1 MKDDYIEVSKIFK
14 PTDPVVIA
22 EANCD
27 EHKDLC
33 SKYGVSGYP
42 TLKYFPAK
50 STEAEAYQGG
60 RTGEDIINY
69 VNGKVGTARRLAK
82 APSSLTQLDESNFD
96 AILFGSDLQK
106 ARLVAFVAPWCG
118 HCKVSQGNCDIGT
131 LLFPFSRSPGEHRAG
146 NRQTS
151 L

>member
-1 MKDDYIEVSKIFK
+1 MKEDYIEVSKIFK

-42 TLKYFPAK
+42 TLKFFPAK

-60 RTGEDIINY
+60 RTAEDIISF
-69 VNGKVGTARRLAK
+69 VNSKVGTARKLAK
-82 APSSLTQLDESNFD
+82 APSSLTHLDDSNFD
-96 AILFGSDLQK
+96 AVMFGTDIQK
-106 ARLVAFVAPWCG
+106 TRLVAFVAPWCG
-118 HCKVSQGNCDIGT
+118 HCKVG
-131 LLFPFSRSPGEHRAG
+131 
-146 NRQTS
+146 
-151 L
+151 